1 MRLSRE
7 LQPLMA
13 SWQELIDWQS
23 IVSICGGASLSLCLT
38 NRPRGIYFVEHPY
51 RAFIVPPTEMNVG
64 WEKQYEVVCGWG
76 GGTNESQT
84 NFGIVLG
91 GEFSAAINE

>member
-1 MRLSRE
+1 VSTCRDAPSLRLTDHP
-7 LQPLMA
+7 QG
-13 SWQELIDWQS
+13 
-23 IVSICGGASLSLCLT
+23 VYLT
-38 NRPRGIYFVEHPY
+38 EHPY
-51 RAFIVPPTEMNVG
+51 RAFIDPAEMNIA
-64 WEKQYEVVCGWG
+64 WEEQYKVVCGWG

>member
-1 MRLSRE
+1 
-7 LQPLMA
+7 
-13 SWQELIDWQS
+13 
-23 IVSICGGASLSLCLT
+23 
-38 NRPRGIYFVEHPY
+38 
-51 RAFIVPPTEMNVG
+51 MNVG